1 MTDTMRDA
9 FEKAKINL
17 GMVGQSPFDGIID
30 EGWFAMFK
38 AGYAAAQADALA
50 LVGEL
55 AKALEELAD
64 DFSMY
69 YDDSEHAEGER
80 LHTVFRARQALNKYR
95 ERKI

>member
-1 MTDTMRDA
+1 MDKEQEA
-9 FEKAKINL
+9 FEEYALIE
-17 GMVGQSPFDGIID
+17 GISIGKVQGKYFYHETKMALKD
-30 EGWFAMFK
+30 FS
-38 AGYAAAQADALA
+38 AGYQARAALDMSE
-50 LVGEL
+50 EL

-80 LHTVFRARQALNKYR
+80 LHTVFRARKALNKYR